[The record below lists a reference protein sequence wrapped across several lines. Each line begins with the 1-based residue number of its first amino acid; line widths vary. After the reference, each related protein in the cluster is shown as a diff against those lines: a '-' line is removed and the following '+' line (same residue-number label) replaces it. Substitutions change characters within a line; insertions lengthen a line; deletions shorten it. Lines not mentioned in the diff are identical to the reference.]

1 MAEMKTAL
9 VLGATGGI
17 GGAMARALI
26 ARGWKVRA
34 LHRDP
39 AKVSRAIA
47 GVECVRGDAMQRAD
61 VVAAAAGATLI
72 VHGVNPPGYRNWRTL
87 ALPMLENTVAA
98 AAASGA
104 RICFPGTVYNFGPDA
119 FPLVAE
125 DAPQHPRTRKGAI
138 RVEMEAC
145 LKSAAAHGVKS
156 LILRAGDFFGPAVT
170 ANSWFSA
177 ALVKPGR
184 RVRAVVYPGRH
195 DVGHAWAYLPDVAET
210 AMRLIER
217 DAELPDFAVFHFD
230 GHWFARG
237 VEMAEMVA
245 AAAGEQGLPI
255 RRLPWW
261 LVRLASPFVTTF
273 REMLEMAYLWR
284 RPVRLDNRRL
294 LAFLGQEP
302 HTPALAAVRASLQ
315 GLGCLGPVADAPA
328 ANAEGADAKG
338 ANAKGANAKGANARA
353 ANAQA
358 AF

>member
-39 AKVSRAIA
+39 AKVSRTIA
-47 GVECVRGDAMQRAD
+47 GIEWIRGDAMQRAD
-61 VVAAAAGATLI
+61 VVAAAAGADAD
-72 VHGVNPPGYRNWRTL
+72 RAWRQPAGLSEL
-87 ALPMLENTVAA
+87 ADAGAA
-98 AAASGA
+98 DAGEHRRSRRASGA

-195 DVGHAWAYLPDVAET
+195 DVGHAWAYLPDV
-210 AMRLIER
+210 RGDR
-217 DAELPDFAVFHFD
+217 HAVD
-230 GHWFARG
+230 
-237 VEMAEMVA
+237 
-245 AAAGEQGLPI
+245 
-255 RRLPWW
+255 
-261 LVRLASPFVTTF
+261 
-273 REMLEMAYLWR
+273 
-284 RPVRLDNRRL
+284 
-294 LAFLGQEP
+294 
-302 HTPALAAVRASLQ
+302 RA
-315 GLGCLGPVADAPA
+315 
-328 ANAEGADAKG
+328 
-338 ANAKGANAKGANARA
+338 
-353 ANAQA
+353 
-358 AF
+358 